1 MRTQKQKQRFLFL
14 YRIYFIASLIPLA
27 VFLQLTAYFYLSAF
41 REYVTISHLFLL
53 ALLLGFTMYLRNKH
67 VQASATSRGKPRNQ
81 VIRMPNQ
88 KGATSK
94 AKNQRR
100 FPRND
105 QPRKKAKLRRRNQQL
120 KRNLVIS
127 Y

>member
-53 ALLLGFTMYLRNKH
+53 ALLLGFTMYLRNDAFH
-67 VQASATSRGKPRNQ
+67 YQLLLVQLEKNESKDHERPK
-81 VIRMPNQ
+81 
-88 KGATSK
+88 KGTSK
-94 AKNQRR
+94 NSPKEE
-100 FPRND
+100 D
-105 QPRKKAKLRRRNQQL
+105 QEDEKAQKKRKKSVSDRSIYRNHQ
-120 KRNLVIS
+120 
-127 Y
+127 